1 MNQLHPGARWIFRI
15 NAYSR
20 FGGLFFIFIYFII
33 ISSMNRN
40 LLTTIFGNSILITFF
55 SVLLFVII
63 FVLIVGEIYAR
74 MAYNRYLYDITH
86 DGVKIEHGII
96 WKKYTSVPYERV
108 QNVDIRRGIMA
119 RLFNF
124 STLEI
129 ETAGQSG
136 MAGYYRF
143 RRRGYKRYKSEGHLP
158 AVDISEAEKIREF
171 VMKMVRHTH
180 KDNSG
185 L

>member
-1 MNQLHPGARWIFRI
+1 MKSKLHPGARWIFRFR
-15 NAYSR
+15 AYW
-20 FGGLFFIFIYFII
+20 
-33 ISSMNRN
+33 
-40 LLTTIFGNSILITFF
+40 
-55 SVLLFVII
+55 VLLFLSIFFTFGII
-63 FVLIVGEIYAR
+63 RAVFGILQTKDIAGLFLTGFLIYILSIFFFGEIYAR
-74 MAYNRYLYDITH
+74 MSYNRWLYEFTH
-86 DGVKIEHGII
+86 EGLKIEHGII
-96 WKKYTSVPYERV
+96 WKKYTSIPYERV
-108 QNVDIRRGIMA
+108 QNVDIRRGILA